1 MRAQRPGESALLLLD
16 AIDILVRHDV
26 PYAVVG
32 AMAAS
37 VHGVV
42 RASLDA
48 DAILGV
54 HSDALAAIE
63 RRFRESGMA
72 TELRYGD
79 AADPISAVLTLTDQ
93 HSNRVDFIVGIR
105 GLDPEAFS
113 RALEVPFYGQRLRV
127 ISLEDFVAMKL
138 FAHGPQDV
146 VADATAA
153 LEAAECIDVALL
165 GKLSARFGPDTAAS
179 LESLLGNAKLSR

>member
-26 PYAVVG
+26 SYAVVG

-42 RASLDA
+42 RASMDA

-54 HSDALAAIE
+54 HSDALAALE
-63 RRFRESGMA
+63 RRFRESGLA

-79 AADPISAVLTLTDQ
+79 AADPISAVLALTDQ
-93 HSNRVDFIVGIR
+93 HSNRVDFIVGLR
-105 GLDPEAFS
+105 GLDPAAFS
-113 RALEVPFYGQRLRV
+113 RAVEVPFYGQKLR
-127 ISLEDFVAMKL
+127 IIGLEDFVAMKL
-138 FAHGPQDV
+138 FAHGSQDI
-146 VADATAA
+146 ADATAA
-153 LEAAECIDVALL
+153 LEVAGERVDLTLL
-165 GKLSARFGPDTAAS
+165 RKLAARFGAEASAS
-179 LESLLGNAKLSR
+179 LEPLLGNAKPSR